1 MIFKD
6 KGEYKIALTE
16 DEVEQ
21 SLDWMIDLKRLLET
35 HERTKDLKDVIA
47 HVQVAVEAMAA
58 FSMEHFTN
66 EEKP

>member
-6 KGEYKIALTE
+6 RGEYKIALSE

-35 HERTKDLKDVIA
+35 HERTKGLKDVIG
-47 HVQVAVEAMAA
+47 HVQVAIEAMAA
-58 FSMEHFTN
+58 FSMEHFSN

>member
-16 DEVEQ
+16 DEVEK

-35 HERTKDLKDVIA
+35 HERTKGLKDVIG
-47 HVQVAVEAMAA
+47 HVQVAIEAMAA
-58 FSMEHFTN
+58 FSMEHFTDGD
-66 EEKP
+66 K